1 MIVCTCSSVDVVVTL
16 CVCVAL
22 CRDVVVRLCVCVW
35 LCVGMWLCVC
45 DLYGDVTECVCGFV
59 YVVVSRC
66 GVICDWMCM

>member
-1 MIVCTCSSVDVVVTL
+1 MIVCTCSSVDVVVTV
-16 CVCVAL
+16 CVCGF
-22 CRDVVVRLCVCVW
+22 VRGRGCETVCVW

-45 DLYGDVTECVCGFV
+45 DLYVDVTECVCGFV